1 MNEQDSQPI
10 QFLVVSGMRT
20 RAVQTGGLCIQN
32 PARSPPRHRW
42 VQLDLDRAARAES
55 EARRG
60 WGHAAVMEANK
71 LRAAAALN
79 QSRTA
84 ADDALRRADSLERE
98 MVQEATQGSS
108 RPVRLADTRT
118 EYSEGTL
125 QG

>member
-1 MNEQDSQPI
+1 M
-10 QFLVVSGMRT
+10 
-20 RAVQTGGLCIQN
+20 
-32 PARSPPRHRW
+32 
-42 VQLDLDRAARAES
+42 QLDLDRAARAES